1 MSAIPFASKSSL
13 TAYPLFL
20 RRVLWLDAAT
30 GAATGAL
37 QLLLAGF
44 LAGLLGLPETL
55 LLVSGWVMFAYVAGI
70 GFIATRQFVPAPL
83 VWLLIG
89 ANFLWVLG
97 CLALLLGDWVMPTL
111 AGKAFIAIQA
121 VTVGLLAELQWVGL
135 RKAAVQPGW

>member
-1 MSAIPFASKSSL
+1 MSAVASFSSL
-13 TAYPLFL
+13 AASPNFL
-20 RRVLWLDAAT
+20 RRILWLDAAA

-55 LLVSGWVMFAYVAGI
+55 LVGSGWVMFAYVAGI
-70 GFIATRQFVPAPL
+70 SFIATRQFVPSAG

-89 ANFLWVLG
+89 ANLLWVLG
-97 CLALLLGDWVMPTL
+97 CLLLLLLGDLVMPTL
-111 AGKAFIAIQA
+111 AGKAFLAIQA

-135 RKAAVQPGW
+135 RKAVAQPGW